1 MNIKTLIY
9 STVAERLQVDAGSFQ
24 NWKGENMPLN
34 VKLLRKIKRHILAV
48 PNRFQMEWWKTTDKP
63 GTSVRLDGLDRR
75 VPKCGTVC
83 CLAGWALELSGKDAS
98 IVDYVPGT
106 AAELIGTPEAHNLF
120 ILNWWHKA
128 VTNGQE
134 LSYAFVT
141 AKTVRKQVSIVAQL
155 IDQFIAEHK

>member
-1 MNIKTLIY
+1 
-9 STVAERLQVDAGSFQ
+9 
-24 NWKGENMPLN
+24 MPLN

-83 CLAGWALELSGKDAS
+83 CLAGWAVELSGQDAS
-98 IVDYVPGT
+98 IVDDVSGT
-106 AAELIGTPEAHNLF
+106 AAALIGTPEANDLF
-120 ILNWWHKA
+120 TVNYWRCA
-128 VTNGQE
+128 VTNGHD
-134 LSYAFVT
+134 LSHAFWT
-141 AKTVRKQVSIVAQL
+141 AKTVRKKVSIVAQL